1 MKDKEIN
8 QVSGMPESTQLA
20 KARLAELENLIGNA
34 DVGVY
39 ESLPEGRYRFVNQK
53 MADIFGFESP
63 QQMMSQVTD
72 LATQLYANP
81 EDRQML
87 IAKILAGGIVDS
99 EFLAKRSDGS
109 IFWAHI
115 HAWALRD
122 DHDNFERLQGFLLDI
137 SKRKAQERALME
149 SERKYRDL
157 YEHSTDGIIIADLNS
172 NILDANPTALEILGY
187 ELDELT
193 SMSGADLNSP
203 ADREAV
209 VSIGW
214 RLPFGETLRFR
225 RIYKK
230 KNGEYIPVESHIR
243 RLDHE
248 RYQVLFSDITERLQM
263 EEERKRSHDKLEKRV
278 LARTREL
285 EEANLRLKT
294 EIEERKAYE
303 KSLKQSENELLALL
317 NATTQPIA
325 LLDAGGRVLKANQVM
340 RELLLDDGGE
350 DSFRL
355 MDPEAAMEQERMLE
369 NVRATGNPIRFCT
382 WGGPRTLEFSIFPVL
397 SDEGVVTRMA
407 LYAHDLTEEKQTM
420 AQLAENRERY
430 QLVTENQ
437 LDVIWILDRDLNVTY
452 VSPSIQRLTGY
463 SVEEFMRIPWQERF
477 TPPGVERIREFMGQE
492 INAQTVAGFFE
503 RNPRLEVQAKRKEGG
518 DVWSEHTCRVKRGP
532 SGEVVGFFGATR
544 DISER
549 KKTEGKLKIL
559 ASKVIEAQENERM
572 RIGRELHDSTA
583 QTLSA
588 FKVMLEGEIK
598 RLSKRLPDED
608 MHKLKRIVPALQDT
622 IIDLRRIITNL
633 RPTMLDDMGLSAALG
648 WLCKEHEIY
657 AENVDIP
664 FSISLGDYEGDPAV
678 DTAVF
683 RIAQEVLANAL
694 KHSGA
699 SRIELG
705 LKRAPEYL
713 VLTVEDDGCGINPE
727 KLDSSEGIGLQS
739 IKERIEP
746 LNGKLT
752 IHSEPGSGTR
762 IKAIVPVPLNPPENS
777 NRSTEGR

>member
-1 MKDKEIN
+1 
-8 QVSGMPESTQLA
+8 
-20 KARLAELENLIGNA
+20 
-34 DVGVY
+34 
-39 ESLPEGRYRFVNQK
+39 
-53 MADIFGFESP
+53 
-63 QQMMSQVTD
+63 
-72 LATQLYANP
+72 
-81 EDRQML
+81 
-87 IAKILAGGIVDS
+87 
-99 EFLAKRSDGS
+99 
-109 IFWAHI
+109 
-115 HAWALRD
+115 
-122 DHDNFERLQGFLLDI
+122 
-137 SKRKAQERALME
+137 ME

-157 YEHSTDGIIIADLNS
+157 YEHSTDGIIIADLDS

-209 VSIGW
+209 ISVGR

-225 RIYKK
+225 RNYRK

-248 RYQVLFSDITERLQM
+248 RYQVLFSDITERLRM
-263 EEERKRSHDKLEKRV
+263 EEELKRSHDELEKRV
-278 LARTREL
+278 LDRTREL
-285 EEANLRLKT
+285 EEANLRLKA
-294 EIEERKAYE
+294 EIEERKTYE
-303 KSLKQSENELLALL
+303 RSLKQSENELLALL

-325 LLDAGGRVLKANQVM
+325 LLDAGGKVLKTNQVM

-369 NVRATGNPIRFCT
+369 SVRASGSPIRFCT
-382 WGGPRTLEFSIFPVL
+382 WGGSRTMEFSIFPVL
-397 SDEGVVTRMA
+397 SDEGIVSRMA
-407 LYAHDLTEEKQTM
+407 LYAQDLTEEKQTM

-437 LDVIWILDRDLNVTY
+437 LDVIWTLDRDLNVSY

-463 SVEEFMRIPWQERF
+463 TTEEFMKLPWTERF
-477 TPPGVERIREFMGQE
+477 TPEGVDLIRDAVGPVM
-492 INAQTVAGFFE
+492 NAKTVASFIE
-503 RNPRLEVQAKRKEGG
+503 DNPRLEIRTRRKDGSGIWTEITHGVQR
-518 DVWSEHTCRVKRGP
+518 DS
-532 SGEVVGFFGATR
+532 SGNVNGVYGATR

-549 KKTEGKLKIL
+549 KKTEEKLKVL

-588 FKVMLEGEIK
+588 FKVMVEGEIK
-598 RLSKRLPDED
+598 RLSRRLPDED

-622 IIDLRRIITNL
+622 IVDLRRIITNL
-633 RPTMLDDMGLSAALG
+633 RPTMLDDMGLAAALG

-657 AENVDIP
+657 AKNIEIP
-664 FSISLGDYEGDPAV
+664 FSIALGDYEGDPAV

-683 RIAQEVLANAL
+683 RVAQEALANAL

-699 SRIELG
+699 ARIELG
-705 LKRAPEYL
+705 LKRTPEYL
-713 VLTVEDDGCGINPE
+713 VLTVEDDGCGIDPE

-739 IKERIEP
+739 IRERIEP
-746 LNGKLT
+746 LSGKFA
-752 IHSEPGSGTR
+752 IHSEPGRGTH
-762 IKAIVPVPLNPPENS
+762 IKATLPVPHNPPENR
-777 NRSTEGR
+777 NRSKEGR